1 MITKQEK
8 QYSRLLNIE
17 ISYSPSTHLSSWKQQ
32 IILQQIMLK
41 LLFIKYLCLFS
52 REDFSSDL
60 QRTKYKL

>member
-17 ISYSPSTHLSSWKQQ
+17 ISYSPSTHLSSWIQQ